1 MWSLISLILV
11 NNLVSDFNCNN
22 YNFIPIQK
30 SSLKY
35 NSEYCPTTDN
45 IDRLK
50 NCISANENELC
61 YTEGECNLNENL
73 NNCGY
78 ANNKEYSVYV
88 KQVKTRKILEWHTV
102 IKKDRYYVSQD
113 KQIFGCVDENDLL
126 SENGYINYNPLIGSD
141 HHLPL
146 KTSTECETY
155 CLNSKD
161 YIGRKCL
168 GYGFASWIHSGTTKV
183 SAACKLF
190 YKCDTYKKYDFN
202 NFKNQMGMTS
212 STSYYFLAYTIR
224 KAIFHAFETT
234 STTNTVTTKTVT
246 SKTRTSKTA
255 TSKTKTLTT
264 KTTTSKTVTSKT
276 KTTITNTFTTNT
288 KTSKTATTL
297 TTNTKTTTT
306 TKTTIT
312 NTLTSKTTT
321 SKTNTLTTQ
330 TTIAN
335 TLTSKTTTSKT
346 NTLTTNTLTMN
357 TLTTNTV
364 TTSTTILL
372 VTNTKTPQV
381 ITKKSINKDITT
393 KKTTNTMI
401 PITVTSTTPIHSQN
415 NIMNQIINNNK
426 KHKNTIIILILILII
441 IIIIII
447 LPIGIYI
454 KYKCKNTIPPQN
466 NMNNMNTYSIDNNNH
481 ITLTNPMYDES
492 PI

>member
-50 NCISANENELC
+50 NCISANENEFC
-61 YTEGECNLNENL
+61 YTEGECNLNKNL

-78 ANNKEYSVYV
+78 ANNKQYSVYV
-88 KQVKTRKILEWHTV
+88 KQVKTRKLQEWHTV
-102 IKKDRYYVSQD
+102 SKKKDRYYVSQD
-113 KQIFGCVDENDLL
+113 KRIFGCVDENDLL
-126 SENGYINYNPLIGSD
+126 SENGFINYNPLIGLD

-146 KTSTECETY
+146 KTNKECETY

-161 YIGRKCL
+161 NLGRKCL
-168 GYGFASWIHSGTTKV
+168 GYGWGFDIHSGSTKIT
-183 SAACKLF
+183 AACKLF

-202 NFKNQMGMTS
+202 NFKTQMGMTS
-212 STSYYFLAYTIR
+212 STSYYSIYYTIR
-224 KAIFHAFETT
+224 KAIFHEVETT
-234 STTNTVTTKTVT
+234 STTNTVTTKTAT

-255 TSKTKTLTT
+255 TSKTKTFTT

-276 KTTITNTFTTNT
+276 KTSITNTFTTNT
-288 KTSKTATTL
+288 KTTI
-297 TTNTKTTTT
+297 TNTKTTTT

-312 NTLTSKTTT
+312 NTITSKTST
-321 SKTNTLTTQ
+321 SKTNTLTTK

-335 TLTSKTTTSKT
+335 TLTSKITTSNT
-346 NTLTTNTLTMN
+346 NTL
-357 TLTTNTV
+357 

-381 ITKKSINKDITT
+381 ITKKSINKDTTT

-401 PITVTSTTPIHSQN
+401 PITVTSTTTIQSQN

-441 IIIIII
+441 IIII

-454 KYKCKNTIPPQN
+454 KYKCKCKNTIPPQN

-481 ITLTNPMYDES
+481 NTLTNPMYDES